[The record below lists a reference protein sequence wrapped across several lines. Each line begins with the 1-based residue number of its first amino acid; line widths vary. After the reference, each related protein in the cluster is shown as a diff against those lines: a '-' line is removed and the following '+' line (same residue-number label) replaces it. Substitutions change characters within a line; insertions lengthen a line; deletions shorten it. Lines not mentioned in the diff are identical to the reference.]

1 MFAERLSEEFAAR
14 KRSNQRYSLRAFAA
28 FLGADH
34 STLSQVLRGTRRATV
49 AQVRAW
55 GRQLAISP
63 AEITVY
69 LAAEQVPDDATAGR
83 HAMLRHWTAEAM
95 AVVRDRTHFEILRL
109 CRAEGFRADCRWI
122 AERARVDVDQVNV
135 ALARLLRLG
144 LIEMCADG
152 AWRDRTGLARFNER
166 EFRTLALGRVREK
179 AAEDR
184 VQFGSLHRSLP
195 RESAASEV
203 SGKERKKHG

>member
-1 MFAERLSEEFAAR
+1 VFTERLSEEFAAK

-55 GRQLAISP
+55 GRKLAISP
-63 AEITVY
+63 EEIAVY

-95 AVVRDRTHFEILRL
+95 AVVQDRVHFEILRL
-109 CRAEGFRADCRWI
+109 CRGEGFRVDCRWI
-122 AERARVDVDQVNV
+122 AERASVGVDEVNV
-135 ALARLLRLG
+135 AVARLLRLG
-144 LIEMCADG
+144 LMEMSADG
-152 AWRDRTGLARFNER
+152 AWRDRTGLACLNER
-166 EFRTLALGRVREK
+166 EFRRIALGRVREK

-184 VQFGSLHRSLP
+184 VKF
-195 RESAASEV
+195 
-203 SGKERKKHG
+203 GKESKKRG